1 MIKLTWRKKELSYKE
16 FQELDRELKEQY
28 VSFLQKLPKNDLSYN
43 DLHIILLYGRV
54 SPDVPNKFLEL

>member
-16 FQELDRELKEQY
+16 FQELNRECKEQY
-28 VSFLQKLPKNDLSYN
+28 LSFLQNLPKNELSYN

-54 SPDVPNKFLEL
+54 EPDVPNKFLEL